1 MKTEQYPTW
10 LVSPDIAKELKE
22 IGFDTPCHCYIALAI
37 SGKGYQCIEIGD
49 RIHNE
54 VYNSIELRDIKR
66 INYNKQK
73 GCISLPS
80 WEQVFAWFR
89 EKGYESYIRLES
101 HSHFDEG
108 NYYYFEITEPNL
120 CQLDCQGDFDDY
132 NEAREALLLKLIDL
146 YKTANQYEN
155 PEL

>member
-1 MKTEQYPTW
+1 MNKENYPTW

-22 IGFDTPCHCYIALAI
+22 IGFDTPCYCYIALAI

-54 VYNSIELRDIKR
+54 VYNIIELRELKC

-80 WEQVFAWFR
+80 WEQALAWFR
-89 EKGYESYIRLES
+89 EKGYYGNLEATSKGTSAYIYVPFLDQGTSWDIAYKESYEEVR
-101 HSHFDEG
+101 
-108 NYYYFEITEPNL
+108 EI
-120 CQLDCQGDFDDY
+120 
-132 NEAREALLLKLIDL
+132 LLLKLIDI
-146 YKTANQYEN
+146 YKISK
-155 PEL
+155 LK